1 LKHTQ
6 GLWEIDPEMRG
17 GGYAIVTMES
27 GVIGLAIQRDSG
39 SGPNA
44 RIGITT
50 EQTEANA
57 RVMMAGPRLLAALL
71 LVKKWGIVC
80 GDDAVH
86 DEIDSAIAKATGDEQ

>member
-1 LKHTQ
+1 VKHTQ

-17 GGYAIVTMES
+17 GGFAIVTMES
-27 GVIGLAIQRDSG
+27 GVIGLAIDRSPG
-39 SGPNA
+39 TGPHA
-44 RIGITT
+44 RIGIST
-50 EQTEANA
+50 EQAKANA
-57 RVMMAGPRLLAALL
+57 RLMTAAPLLLAALL